1 MGKHTRV
8 YQHTGAALLRAAAAP
23 LTALPSSWPDPHD
36 TDAVSDWLRDVCRHR
51 VFADAIRQASGDLAA
66 RLNDICSGRPVHPRQ
81 IRRAYLAT
89 VSYVLRATG
98 RPTPFGLF
106 AGVAAAGIGRE
117 PHVRWGDADRAVI
130 RADTE
135 WLDDVCT
142 RLESI
147 PELLD
152 RLSVV
157 LSSLAMPRGDRLHV
171 QHGGPR
177 GASLR
182 RSRVVR
188 LIEKHT
194 TRPVRVTALLAE
206 LDRAFPDADTA
217 RARALIASL
226 MAQKFLLTNLRAPMT
241 ETDPLGHVVGE
252 LKAIDAESVP
262 AAAGILDGLLA
273 VQEAFREHNAAPARD
288 QDIPRE
294 AAVRNCR
301 NVSAAARS
309 PIAVD
314 LVLDADVQI
323 PRSVVRQMERA
334 ADALLRLTR
343 QPAGQGVWR
352 DYHAAFWERY
362 GSGTLVPVKDVIDPV
377 AGLGYPAEYPGSRR
391 LAARPMVSERDGR
404 LLAVAWEAATA
415 GSREIVLTEELV
427 DQIAGA
433 PAVSETAPPSVEMC
447 ARIHAHDL
455 QALRDGHFT
464 VTVTPARS
472 AGTLTSR
479 FTPVA
484 TGSGLE
490 GVYRQVLPSI
500 EGALTAQLSFPGL
513 YAHIENVARIPAYLP
528 HVISLGEHRPAGEKV
543 EVIDVDDLA
552 VTATANRLYLVSRS
566 RRQVIDPQVFHA
578 MALEKQPPLLARFL
592 AHLTRAFGPAWTG
605 FDWGPQAA
613 RLPFL
618 PRVRYDKTIL
628 SPARWYLSADSLPPA
643 KEDSGRWMDALASWR
658 KMWQCQGPVELRDD
672 DRALR
677 LMLDVPAHAA
687 ILREHL
693 NRNGQAVLTEAP
705 PEDGFGWI
713 GGRVHEVA
721 VPMTSTRSLLPN
733 PLSGRL
739 PVQRNRTLGPL
750 PAAPAAPWVNVQ
762 LYAHPDLHD
771 ELIAQGVATFAPRLQ
786 DHPDWWFIRYRTP
799 HGADHIRLRVRAAS
813 AGQRSAYT
821 EAIGTWAAILHN
833 CGMIS
838 DLAFTTYTP
847 EIGRYGSGRTL
858 ARAEAVFVADSY
870 VAATALAGTTAPG
883 AHGHA
888 LTAVGMVDIA
898 CGLLGADEGL
908 RWLAERPVR
917 AAAGRDAT
925 DQAIDLIRAG
935 NPAARGWSAALADA
949 WHRRS
954 EALARYRELLDD
966 GMDVDAVLES
976 LLHMHHNRMRGVN
989 RDDEKACR
997 RIARQ
1002 TAIACLAWSEAHR

>member
-1 MGKHTRV
+1 MAKHTRV

-23 LTALPSSWPDPHD
+23 LTALPSSWPDPRD
-36 TDAVSDWLRDVCRHR
+36 TDAVSEWLRDVCRQR
-51 VFADAIRQASGDLAA
+51 VFADAIRQASGDLTA
-66 RLNDICSGRPVHPRQ
+66 RLNDICSGRPVPSRQ
-81 IRRAYLAT
+81 MRRAYLAT

-106 AGVAAAGIGRE
+106 AGVAAAGIGAE
-117 PHVRWGDADRAVI
+117 PHVRWGDAHRAVI

-135 WLDDVCT
+135 WLDDVCA

-177 GASLR
+177 GASVR

-188 LIEKHT
+188 IIEKHT
-194 TRPVRVTALLAE
+194 THPVRVASLLAE
-206 LDRAFPDADTA
+206 LDRAFPEADPT
-217 RARALIASL
+217 RARVLIASL

-241 ETDPLGHVVGE
+241 VTDPLGHLIGE
-252 LKAIDAESVP
+252 LKAIDAGGVRS
-262 AAAGILDGLLA
+262 AAGILDGLLA
-273 VQEAFREHNAAPARD
+273 VQEAFLEHNTATVRD
-288 QDIPRE
+288 QDTARE
-294 AAVRNCR
+294 TAVRHCR
-301 NVSAAARS
+301 NVSTAARS

-314 LVLDADVQI
+314 LALDADVQI
-323 PRSVVRQMERA
+323 PRSAVQQMARA
-334 ADALLRLTR
+334 ADVLLRLTR

-391 LAARPMVSERDGR
+391 LAARPMVSDRDRR
-404 LLAVAWEAATA
+404 LLALAWQAAAT
-415 GSREIVLTEELV
+415 GSRDIVLTDELV
-427 DQIAGA
+427 DKIAGA
-433 PAVSETAPPSVEMC
+433 PAVSEAAPPSVEMC
-447 ARIHAHDL
+447 ARIHARDL
-455 QALRDGHFT
+455 QALQSGQFR

-490 GVYRQVLPSI
+490 EVYRQVPPSV

-513 YAHIENVARIPAYLP
+513 YAHIENVARIPAYLSR
-528 HVISLGEHRPAGEKV
+528 VISLGEHRPTGEQV
-543 EVIDVDDLA
+543 EVIDIDDLA
-552 VTATANRLYLVSRS
+552 VTATADRLYLVSRS

-605 FDWGPQAA
+605 FDWGPQAE

-618 PRVRYDKTIL
+618 PRVRYDKAVL
-628 SPARWYLSADSLPPA
+628 SPARWYLAADSLPPA
-643 KEDSGRWMDALASWR
+643 KEYSGQWADALTSWR
-658 KMWQCQGPVELRDD
+658 KTWQCQGPVELRDD

-677 LMLDVPAHAA
+677 LVLDVPAHAA
-687 ILREHL
+687 ILRDHL
-693 NRNGQAVLTEAP
+693 DRNGQAVLIEAP

-721 VPMTSTRSLLPN
+721 VPMTSTRPPSSN
-733 PLSGRL
+733 PLTGGL
-739 PVQRNRTLGPL
+739 PEQRNRTLGPL
-750 PAAPAAPWVNVQ
+750 PAAPAAHWVNVQ
-762 LYAHPDLHD
+762 MYAHPDLHD
-771 ELIAQGVATFAPRLQ
+771 ELIAQGLATFASRLQ

-799 HGADHIRLRVRAAS
+799 HGADHIRLRIRAAS
-813 AGQRSAYT
+813 AGRRSAYT
-821 EAIGTWAAILHN
+821 EAIGTWAALLHDY
-833 CGMIS
+833 GLIS

-847 EIGRYGSGRTL
+847 EIGRYGSGRAL
-858 ARAEAVFVADSY
+858 ARAETVFVADSY
-870 VAATALAGTTAPG
+870 VAATALSGVAAPG
-883 AHGHA
+883 VDGQV
-888 LTAVGMVDIA
+888 LTAVGMVDIV
-898 CGLLGADEGL
+898 CGLLGDDDGL
-908 RWLAERPVR
+908 RWLAALPVP
-917 AAAGRDAT
+917 AAAGRAVT
-925 DQAIDLIRAG
+925 GQAIDLVRTG
-935 NPAARGWSAALADA
+935 KPVARGWSAALVDA
-949 WHRRS
+949 WHRRGD
-954 EALARYRELLDD
+954 ALARYREHLDD

-976 LLHMHHNRMRGVN
+976 LLHMHHNRMRGIN
-989 RDDEKACR
+989 GDDEKTCR

-1002 TAIACLAWSEAHR
+1002 TAIACLARSEAHL